1 MGTVFQVHSPTEDE
15 ALHHLEMH
23 CLTLVL
29 ARVIFFFFF
38 GIDNTY
44 ICLTGS
50 YEAWTLQSL
59 VMSGVQ
65 HDINTDTNM
74 TSIPVFEL
82 SLMCLTNVHMS
93 VSCSMVCVSIGV
105 DTS

>member
-29 ARVIFFFFF
+29 ARVIFFF

-65 HDINTDTNM
+65 HDIDTDTNT
-74 TSIPVFEL
+74 TSIPVSEL
-82 SLMCLTNVHMS
+82 SLMCLTSIHVFM
-93 VSCSMVCVSIGV
+93 SCSMMCVSMGV
-105 DTS
+105 DVS